1 MKRWTILLV
10 LALLLVVAACDEQAD
25 KPVQQTPQGLTWNPP
40 MRRAQSPTAAVSSP
54 GPVATEVSPPTSTP
68 VLPRTHRAACDQPAR
83 LQRHPGH
90 GLPERR
96 SEGLVPRQLCSA
108 LTYTAPTAASA
119 VRNQLCIQQ
128 VTEPFSVGFSVMAH
142 SATGAIM
149 VEQALYSRLE
159 ARRSRFEVRA
169 RA

>member
-10 LALLLVVAACDEQAD
+10 LALLLVVAACDEQVD
-25 KPVQQTPQGLTWNPP
+25 KPVQQTPHRPDLEPADAQG
-40 MRRAQSPTAAVSSP
+40 SEPTAAVSSP

-96 SEGLVPRQLCSA
+96 SEGLVPRQLYSA

-128 VTEPFSVGFSVMAH
+128 VTEPSSVGFSVMAH
-142 SATGAIM
+142 SATGVIM
-149 VEQALYSRLE
+149 VEQALY
-159 ARRSRFEVRA
+159 
-169 RA
+169 

>member
-10 LALLLVVAACDEQAD
+10 LALLLVLAACDEQVD
-25 KPVQQTPQGLTWNPP
+25 KPVQQTPHRPDLEPAD
-40 MRRAQSPTAAVSSP
+40 AQSSEPTAAVSSP

-83 LQRHPGH
+83 LQRYPGH

-142 SATGAIM
+142 GATGEIM
-149 VEQALYSRLE
+149 VEQVLY
-159 ARRSRFEVRA
+159 
-169 RA
+169 